1 MRLPHCRGSDESR
14 TWLLPIPY
22 FVHRGEI
29 FRADREGARAR
40 LLDSQPVDV
49 DISIDASTPARSN
62 DNRARAGLPDLA
74 PTLEVGPNLN
84 LRLAQGTRWKL
95 DLRLPARAFFT
106 VGSHPQAIGWRSS
119 LTGLQSA
126 CSRPAFGPQSA
137 FSRPV
142 TGP

>member
-1 MRLPHCRGSDESR
+1 M
-14 TWLLPIPY
+14 
-22 FVHRGEI
+22 
-29 FRADREGARAR
+29 
-40 LLDSQPVDV
+40 DV

-62 DNRARAGLPDLA
+62 DNRASAGLPDLA

-84 LRLAQGTRWKL
+84 LRLAQGARWKL

-126 CSRPAFGPQSA
+126 CSRPAFGL
-137 FSRPV
+137 
-142 TGP
+142 

>member
-29 FRADREGARAR
+29 FRADREGAHAR
-40 LLDSQPVDV
+40 LLDSQRVDV

-84 LRLAQGTRWKL
+84 LRLAQGARWKL